1 MTSISTTLYDTSIM
15 KITRL
20 GHAATLIE
28 TTKTIVIDPFITD
41 NPAASLTVEKLPK
54 VDYILITHDHF
65 DHFGDA
71 LTLAKRDNAPIIGVF
86 ELTTKK
92 EVVDAGVKTVGFN
105 IGGSYKDADITF
117 TLTQAIHSAEVGS
130 PSGFVVQ
137 SEGKTIY
144 HSGDTTVF
152 EDMKLIPKLHGDIDL
167 ALLPIGGFYT
177 MDEKGT
183 AEAVSYLKPK
193 TVVPIHYNTWPPIE
207 ADTALFSRLV
217 HGSEVCV
224 LEPGQ
229 SCEV

>member
-1 MTSISTTLYDTSIM
+1 MMISTM

-20 GHAATLIE
+20 GHAATLVE
-28 TTKTIVIDPFITD
+28 TTKTIVIDPFLTD
-41 NPAASLTVEKLPK
+41 NPAASLTVKDLPK

-71 LTLAKRDNAPIIGVF
+71 LAIAKRDEAQIIGVF
-86 ELTTKK
+86 ELTTRKD
-92 EVVDAGVKTVGFN
+92 VVEAGVKTVGFN
-105 IGGSYKDADITF
+105 IGGSYVDGDITF
-117 TLTQAIHSAEVGS
+117 TLTPAVHSAEVGS
-130 PSGFVVQ
+130 PSGFVIN
-137 SEGKTIY
+137 SENKVIY

-152 EDMKLIPKLHGDIDL
+152 EDMKLIPKLYGNIDL

-177 MDEKGT
+177 MDEKG
-183 AEAVSYLKPK
+183 AAAAVAYLKPK
-193 TVVPIHYNTWPPIE
+193 SVVPIHYNTWPPIE

-217 HGSEVCV
+217 QESEVKV